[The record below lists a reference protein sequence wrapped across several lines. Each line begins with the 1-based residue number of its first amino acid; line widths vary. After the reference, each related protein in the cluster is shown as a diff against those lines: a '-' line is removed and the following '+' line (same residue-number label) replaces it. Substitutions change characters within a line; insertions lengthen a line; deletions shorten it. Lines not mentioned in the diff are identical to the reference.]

1 MNASVSRRQFL
12 ELSGIVAA
20 GLGLAGCGGSGDSG
34 SGSGSADGAIKV
46 GIMGPY
52 SGSVAQYGIAC
63 RDGALLWFKQLNADG
78 GINGKQVETNV
89 QDEKGDATEAVSR
102 CVALARQPTALA
114 ATGRRHRAL
123 AAWQAHW
130 EAGRRS

>member
-20 GLGLAGCGGSGDSG
+20 GLGLVGCGGSGDSG

-78 GINGKQVETNV
+78 GINGKQVETDV
-89 QDEKGDATEAVSR
+89 QDEKGDAT
-102 CVALARQPTALA
+102 
-114 ATGRRHRAL
+114 
-123 AAWQAHW
+123 
-130 EAGRRS
+130 

>member
-34 SGSGSADGAIKV
+34 SGSADGAIKV

-52 SGSVAQYGIAC
+52 SGDVAQYGIAC
-63 RDGALLWFKQLNADG
+63 RNGALFL
-78 GINGKQVETNV
+78 
-89 QDEKGDATEAVSR
+89 
-102 CVALARQPTALA
+102 
-114 ATGRRHRAL
+114 
-123 AAWQAHW
+123 
-130 EAGRRS
+130 

>member
-1 MNASVSRRQFL
+1 MNASVSRRRFL

-20 GLGLAGCGGSGDSG
+20 GLGLVGCGGSGDSG

-63 RDGALLWFKQLNADG
+63 RDGALLWFK
-78 GINGKQVETNV
+78 
-89 QDEKGDATEAVSR
+89 
-102 CVALARQPTALA
+102 
-114 ATGRRHRAL
+114 
-123 AAWQAHW
+123 
-130 EAGRRS
+130 